1 MADVKPFARAY
12 DRNARLQTKDGI
24 CAYLGHISHATYDNW
39 LNRGLV
45 PGPLKGTTRYD
56 RRAHDHALD
65 RRAGLSTAT
74 KNQSA
79 LEAWE
84 AGNAR

>member
-1 MADVKPFARAY
+1 MGARKHFGDAY
-12 DRNARLQTKDGI
+12 DQSARLQTKDGI

-39 LNRGLV
+39 FNRGLV
-45 PGPLKGTTRYD
+45 PGPVKGTNRYD
-56 RRAHDHALD
+56 RRAHDHSLD
-65 RRAGLSTAT
+65 CRAGLGGSA